1 MNITLGYIDPV
12 AFSLGP
18 IQVRWYGIIIACGIL
33 LGYFIAQAALKQVGL
48 HKDTLID
55 IIFYSA
61 IVGFIVARI
70 YFVTFQWPYYMN
82 HLSEIPKIWHGGI
95 AIHGGLIGGLI
106 SGIIVCKIKNLHP
119 FQIGDI
125 VAPSIILAQG
135 IGRWGNFMTRG
146 GSNPSSSVLM
156 VP

>member
-70 YFVTFQWPYYMN
+70 YFVTSVSNRRYCGTKYY
-82 HLSEIPKIWHGGI
+82 
-95 AIHGGLIGGLI
+95 
-106 SGIIVCKIKNLHP
+106 
-119 FQIGDI
+119 F
-125 VAPSIILAQG
+125 
-135 IGRWGNFMTRG
+135 
-146 GSNPSSSVLM
+146 SSRDRTLGKLYES
-156 VP
+156 